1 MQSRALPPKDRAGAV
16 ADAFALASAG
26 KLGMGVALDLASKL
40 RDDPDNLVRQTVV
53 MRLVGLISLYSE
65 VRVPELAGGGRGERG
80 RRFLVVGQDGG
91 GHSTYFAKL

>member
-65 VRVPELAGGGRGERG
+65 VE
-80 RRFLVVGQDGG
+80 FQ
-91 GHSTYFAKL
+91 S